1 MEKTTQANGEK
12 VDEILWS
19 SSIARIVCL
28 DSKKY
33 IAKSLPYYYNNK
45 ANRLGTSSHDEMR
58 SVILGDRDIR
68 AVILSLIFYGVY
80 FILVYHCFIN

>member
-1 MEKTTQANGEK
+1 MKKERRKKNTLANGEK

-58 SVILGDRDIR
+58 SVI
-68 AVILSLIFYGVY
+68 
-80 FILVYHCFIN
+80 